1 MARASPTPFAVT
13 SGATG
18 STASTGPDL
27 LVGRRGD
34 DVLEGDAG
42 DDVLVGRR
50 GADRLDP
57 ANNMGDDTLRGDRG
71 HDLLNAR
78 DHVRGNDSAD
88 GGRGDDRCPADVD
101 DSLTHSES

>member
-13 SGATG
+13 SRRNRFYGLD
-18 STASTGPDL
+18 GPDL
-27 LVGRRGD
+27 LVGRTGD

-101 DSLTHSES
+101 DSLTHCES